1 MACIGFCAPLAEWR
15 RSYNSYRAPGVAR
28 CSTSGEEGLDWSRR
42 VLLRSTGI
50 LPFLALPG
58 GSCAVEITDQT
69 LIGKIETDGWSRTN
83 NYRLNSEDVFYPD
96 WMAGIWSSASTL
108 TGVQSPAGETAFGPP
123 GSLDNARKDIGN
135 SIKYDVRFRRKA
147 GNVVSDRPYNVTQI
161 SRAIMGKDSVLSVVD
176 NYANVN
182 RLRLE
187 LLPSASGGI
196 SFIVDIRVLGRQVEP
211 SLDGK
216 SFCCSELINQTV
228 TPVVDG
234 PSRSAPL
241 IKDVETATCYRY
253 VSDDHLV
260 ASQKNAVFFPRGDR
274 KSNAV
279 QGRPIDVRTYHI
291 EYRKIRGL

>member
-1 MACIGFCAPLAEWR
+1 MAWIGFCAPLPEWKQT
-15 RSYNSYRAPGVAR
+15 SSQRASGLAR
-28 CSTSGEEGLDWSRR
+28 CSISGQDGLDWNRR
-42 VLLRSTGI
+42 VLLKSTGL
-50 LPFLALPG
+50 LPFVALPG
-58 GSCAVEITDQT
+58 VSFGGEITEQT
-69 LIGKIETDGWSRTN
+69 IVGKIETEGWSRTN
-83 NYRLNSEDVFYPD
+83 NYRLNSEDVFYPE

-108 TGVQSPAGETAFGPP
+108 TGVQSPAGETVFGPP
-123 GSLDNARKDIGN
+123 GSLDNARKGIGN
-135 SIKYDVRFRRKA
+135 SIEYDVRFRRKA
-147 GNVVSDRPYNVTQI
+147 GNIVSDRPYNVTQI

-234 PSRSAPL
+234 PSRSPPL
-241 IKDVETATCYRY
+241 IKDVETLTCYRY

-260 ASQKNAVFFPRGDR
+260 ASQKNSVFFPRGDP

-279 QGRPIDVRTYHI
+279 KGRPIDVRTYQI
-291 EYRKIRGL
+291 EYNKIRGL